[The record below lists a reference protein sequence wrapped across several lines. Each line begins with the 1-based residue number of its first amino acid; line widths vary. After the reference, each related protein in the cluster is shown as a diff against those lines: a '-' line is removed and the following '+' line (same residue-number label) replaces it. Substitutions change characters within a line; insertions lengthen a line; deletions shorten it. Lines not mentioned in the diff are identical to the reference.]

1 MDKDSGGRVD
11 LKKEVKANQEK
22 IAALETETREA
33 IYDLGRHLANLGLD
47 GGYAEIGDLIQKAQ
61 NLMATLRDTVQELEY
76 TRKLQEDY
84 KAFRKDLDGTRI
96 EVKRLSSL
104 AERQIGQL
112 GEQAYDAFQAPDCPA
127 GYRSRFETL
136 FKGEEMPSIP
146 DADDE
151 ANGNSGLLGRLKS
164 LRHLLDPRSMER
176 RHASRRMNQYTGLGW
191 KLLKADFED
200 HAVGDLRRF
209 FETVKQNLMNLLE
222 QERHL
227 RARREGLAAFD
238 REIKKEWGYKNL
250 EAMALDLDHQRA
262 RLQERVDAL
271 HSRIGGIFN
280 DHRLHNYV
288 DDSFVRACRQR
299 IKRFHV
305 RINQLKFRQ
314 KDLVIELK
322 DQDDPATSS

>member
-1 MDKDSGGRVD
+1 VDKDPGD
-11 LKKEVKANQEK
+11 KEKLKKEVKANQER

-33 IYDLGRHLANLGLD
+33 LYDLGRHLANLGLD

-61 NLMATLRDTVQELEY
+61 NLMATLRDTKQELDY

-84 KAFRKDLDGTRI
+84 KAFKKDIDGTRV

-112 GEQAYDAFQAPDCPA
+112 GEQAYEVFQDPNCPA
-127 GYRSRFETL
+127 GYRSRFEML
-136 FKGEEMPSIP
+136 LKGEEMPS
-146 DADDE
+146 DLEADDE
-151 ANGNSGLLGRLKS
+151 LNGNGGLLGRLKS

-176 RHASRRMNQYTGLGW
+176 HHASRRMNRFAGLGW

-200 HAVGDLRRF
+200 HAEGDLRRF
-209 FETVKQNLMNLLE
+209 FETVKQNLMSLLE

-227 RARREGLAAFD
+227 RDRRAGLAAFD
-238 REIKKEWGYKNL
+238 REMKKEWGYKNL
-250 EAMALDLDHQRA
+250 EAMARDLDQQRA
-262 RLQERVDAL
+262 GLQERVDAI
-271 HSRIGGIFN
+271 HSRIGSIFN

-314 KDLVIELK
+314 KDLVLELK
-322 DQDDPATSS
+322 NPDDTATSS